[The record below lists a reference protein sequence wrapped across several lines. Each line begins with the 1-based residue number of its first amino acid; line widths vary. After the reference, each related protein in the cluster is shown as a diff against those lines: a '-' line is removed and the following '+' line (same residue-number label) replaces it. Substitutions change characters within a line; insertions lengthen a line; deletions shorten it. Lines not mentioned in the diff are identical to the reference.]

1 MAEMAV
7 RPLESGA
14 GRSPVAVQALGP
26 LAFATVGMGLPA
38 RKKTCRSPPA
48 ERAQRTTF

>member
-14 GRSPVAVQALGP
+14 RRPPVAVQALGP
-26 LAFATVGMGLPA
+26 PAFVTVGMGRPVAVPA
-38 RKKTCRSPPA
+38 RHVRVRLLNLPM
-48 ERAQRTTF
+48 